1 MEIREMYL
9 EDVVPGMTVAKD
21 VYSDKSGLIIGKNT
35 VITAKGITRLKL
47 YGVKRLWIVTSGEK
61 KEKDPKIIKETEDFI
76 KFKSQFQETT
86 DIIKENLN
94 AIIDKNEEIHL
105 EELLLESSSLL
116 KKSDNG
122 IHMLEMIQG
131 MRDMDDLTYVH
142 SLNVSLICTVFG
154 NWLKLSEEE
163 VNILTI
169 SGLLHDI
176 GKLMIPAEILNKPGK
191 LTPNEFAIV
200 KQHTQFGYDILKN
213 KNLDERILEAVLT
226 HHERSDGS
234 GYPRGI
240 SDKEISPIAKILA
253 IADVYDAMTARRVY
267 RDEIS
272 PFEVIRKFEEEG
284 FNKYDPTYIIPLLE
298 MIVQSYIGSNV
309 KLSNN
314 KIGEVILINKYD
326 LSRPVV
332 RMDNEFMD
340 MSKTKDI
347 QIEHVV

>member
-1 MEIREMYL
+1 MFL

-21 VYSDKSGLIIGKNT
+21 VYSDKSGLIVGKNT

-47 YGVKRLWIVTSGEK
+47 YGIKRLWVVTSSGK
-61 KEKDPKIIKETEDFI
+61 REKDPKVIKETEDFI
-76 KFKSQFQETT
+76 KFKSDFHETT
-86 DIIKENLN
+86 DIMKEKLD
-94 AIIDKNEEIHL
+94 AIIDKNEAINL
-105 EELLLESSSLL
+105 EELLLESNSLL
-116 KKSDNG
+116 EESDNG

-142 SLNVSLICTVFG
+142 SLNVSLICAVFG

-163 VNILTI
+163 VGILTI

-191 LTPNEFAIV
+191 LTQNEFAIV
-200 KQHTQFGYDILKN
+200 KQHTQFGYDVLKN

-234 GYPRGI
+234 GYPRGY
-240 SDKEISPIAKILA
+240 SDNEISPIAKILA
-253 IADVYDAMTARRVY
+253 IADVYEAMTARRIY

-332 RMDNEFMD
+332 RMDNEFLD
-340 MSKTKDI
+340 LSKTKDI
-347 QIEHVV
+347 QIEHVI